1 MANPNLDLWSRA
13 YLNAQADRTRRT
25 LDRITGSAAPAAG
38 RIIPDPDDLPISS
51 GRRIAATV
59 MFLDICKF
67 TQRPSET
74 EDEQHVLMQILALF
88 FSEMIRVVEDH
99 GGVVEKNTGDGLM
112 AYFADRATATSEK
125 SAVAAALT
133 MFAAATHLINPVL
146 AKSGLPP
153 LEFRICMDRGFITVA
168 KIGAARR
175 FSGLVAVGTTANM
188 ASKMLSVAE
197 ANTILIGE
205 KMLAGLP
212 DDWLAFTLLHP
223 ADTGWFYR
231 ATGAVYRYWT
241 YTGRWR
247 LPV

>member
-1 MANPNLDLWSRA
+1 MTQPNLECWSRN

-25 LDRITGSAAPAAG
+25 LDRITSQTAPVSG
-38 RIIPDPDDLPISS
+38 RSIPDPDYLPISS
-51 GRRIAATV
+51 GRRVEATV

-74 EDEQHVLMQILALF
+74 EEEQYALMQVLALF
-88 FSEMIRVVEDH
+88 FSEMIRVIEDH

-112 AYFADRATATSEK
+112 AYFADEPTAKNEK
-125 SAVAAALT
+125 RAVAAALT
-133 MFAAATHLINPVL
+133 MFAAATHLINPILV
-146 AKSGLPP
+146 KSNIP
-153 LEFRICMDRGFITVA
+153 LLNFRICMDRGFITVA
-168 KIGAARR
+168 RIGAARR

-197 ANTILIGE
+197 ANAILIGE

-212 DDWLAFTLLHP
+212 AEWMQFVRLHP

-231 ATGAVYRYWT
+231 ATGTAYRYWE
-241 YTGRWR
+241 YVGRWR
-247 LPV
+247 LPT